1 MENIRVYSHS
11 ACLSKENGEGH
22 PERKERLESILDSI
36 QRIDDISIDLKEAPK
51 AQNKDINLVHPQSYL
66 EEIFEMI
73 PSQGLVGVEKEPYAD
88 TLLCPDSKE
97 AILRACGSGISASKD
112 LMDGSSKRVFCA
124 VRPPGHH
131 AETSRVN
138 GFCFLN
144 NAAVAARYLQ
154 SNYDIKKIAIIDF
167 DVHHGNGTQEIFY
180 SDSRVLMISIHQW
193 PLYPGTGSEEEVG
206 ELEGQGFTVNIP
218 LPPGSTGSTYRSAL
232 DQIVVPL
239 VEDFQPDWILVS
251 AGFDA
256 HREDPL
262 TDMGL
267 TSGDF
272 ADLTANLFSL
282 APKNHDGLFSKK
294 GIYAIIRHPIYTV
307 VIFHLP
313 IIVALF
319 YKSFVLLFFLPAHYI
334 FWSHLVEREEEYLVG
349 IFGEDYVDYMAKIPR
364 FVPWR

>member
-112 LMDGSSKRVFCA
+112 LMNGSSKRVFCA

-144 NAAVAARYLQ
+144 NASVAARYLQ

-180 SDSRVLMISIHQW
+180 NDNSVLYGSIHQH
-193 PLYPGTGSEEEVG
+193 PLFPGTGLESEIGAGNIFNAPIEAGTSSEEFLRVFNEK
-206 ELEGQGFTVNIP
+206 
-218 LPPGSTGSTYRSAL
+218 
-232 DQIVVPL
+232 
-239 VEDFQPDWILVS
+239 ILVNVERFEPEVIIIS

-256 HREDPL
+256 HKRDPL
-262 TDMGL
+262 ATI
-267 TSGDF
+267 
-272 ADLTANLFSL
+272 NLNSEDYFTMTQ
-282 APKNHDGLFSKK
+282 D
-294 GIYAIIRHPIYTV
+294 I
-307 VIFHLP
+307 
-313 IIVALF
+313 
-319 YKSFVLLFFLPAHYI
+319 
-334 FWSHLVEREEEYLVG
+334 VG
-349 IFGEDYVDYMAKIPR
+349 IANRHSKGRVISFLEGGYDLQALSESIQSHFKGLST
-364 FVPWR
+364 

>member
-180 SDSRVLMISIHQW
+180 NDNSVLYGSIHQH
-193 PLYPGTGSEEEVG
+193 PLFPGTGLESEMGAGNIFNAPIEAGTSSEEFLRVFNEKILAHVDHFEPEV
-206 ELEGQGFTVNIP
+206 I
-218 LPPGSTGSTYRSAL
+218 
-232 DQIVVPL
+232 I
-239 VEDFQPDWILVS
+239 IS

-256 HREDPL
+256 HKSDPL
-262 TDMGL
+262 ATI
-267 TSGDF
+267 
-272 ADLTANLFSL
+272 NL
-282 APKNHDGLFSKK
+282 
-294 GIYAIIRHPIYTV
+294 
-307 VIFHLP
+307 
-313 IIVALF
+313 
-319 YKSFVLLFFLPAHYI
+319 KSEDYFTMTQDI
-334 FWSHLVEREEEYLVG
+334 VG
-349 IFGEDYVDYMAKIPR
+349 IANRHSKGRVISFLEGGYDLQALSESIQSHFKGLSS
-364 FVPWR
+364 

>member
-11 ACLSKENGEGH
+11 ACLSKENGDGH

-73 PSQGLVGVEKEPYAD
+73 PSQGLLGVEKEPYAD

-131 AETSRVN
+131 AETNRVN

-180 SDSRVLMISIHQW
+180 NDNSVLYGSIHQH
-193 PLYPGTGSEEEVG
+193 PLFPGTGLESEMGAGNIFNAPIEAGTSSEEFLRVFNEK
-206 ELEGQGFTVNIP
+206 
-218 LPPGSTGSTYRSAL
+218 
-232 DQIVVPL
+232 
-239 VEDFQPDWILVS
+239 ILVNVEHFEPEVIIIS

-256 HREDPL
+256 HKRDPL
-262 TDMGL
+262 ATI
-267 TSGDF
+267 
-272 ADLTANLFSL
+272 NLNSEDYFTMTQ
-282 APKNHDGLFSKK
+282 D
-294 GIYAIIRHPIYTV
+294 I
-307 VIFHLP
+307 
-313 IIVALF
+313 
-319 YKSFVLLFFLPAHYI
+319 
-334 FWSHLVEREEEYLVG
+334 VG
-349 IFGEDYVDYMAKIPR
+349 IANRHSKGRVISFLEGGYDLQALSESIQSHFKGLSA
-364 FVPWR
+364 

>member
-36 QRIDDISIDLKEAPK
+36 QKIDDISIDLKEAPK

-112 LMDGSSKRVFCA
+112 LMNGSSKRVFCA

-131 AETSRVN
+131 AETNRVN

-144 NAAVAARYLQ
+144 NAAVTARYLQ

-180 SDSRVLMISIHQW
+180 NDNSVLYGSIHQH
-193 PLYPGTGSEEEVG
+193 PLFPGTGLESEIGAGNIFNAPIEAGTSSEEFLRVFNEK
-206 ELEGQGFTVNIP
+206 
-218 LPPGSTGSTYRSAL
+218 
-232 DQIVVPL
+232 
-239 VEDFQPDWILVS
+239 ILVNVDRFEPEVIIIS

-256 HREDPL
+256 HKRDPL
-262 TDMGL
+262 ATI
-267 TSGDF
+267 
-272 ADLTANLFSL
+272 NLNSEDYFTMTQ
-282 APKNHDGLFSKK
+282 D
-294 GIYAIIRHPIYTV
+294 I
-307 VIFHLP
+307 
-313 IIVALF
+313 
-319 YKSFVLLFFLPAHYI
+319 
-334 FWSHLVEREEEYLVG
+334 VG
-349 IFGEDYVDYMAKIPR
+349 IANRHSKGRVISFLEGGYDLQALSESIQSHFKGLSA
-364 FVPWR
+364 

>member
-131 AETSRVN
+131 AETNRVN

-180 SDSRVLMISIHQW
+180 NDNSVLYGSIHQHS
-193 PLYPGTGSEEEVG
+193 LFPGTGLESEIGLGNIFNAPIEAGTSSEEFLRVFNEKILANVDRFEPEV
-206 ELEGQGFTVNIP
+206 I
-218 LPPGSTGSTYRSAL
+218 
-232 DQIVVPL
+232 I
-239 VEDFQPDWILVS
+239 IS

-256 HREDPL
+256 HKRDPL
-262 TDMGL
+262 ATI
-267 TSGDF
+267 
-272 ADLTANLFSL
+272 NLNSEDYFTMTQ
-282 APKNHDGLFSKK
+282 D
-294 GIYAIIRHPIYTV
+294 I
-307 VIFHLP
+307 
-313 IIVALF
+313 
-319 YKSFVLLFFLPAHYI
+319 
-334 FWSHLVEREEEYLVG
+334 VG
-349 IFGEDYVDYMAKIPR
+349 IANRHSKGRVISFLEGGYDLQALSESIQSHFKGLSA
-364 FVPWR
+364 

>member
-112 LMDGSSKRVFCA
+112 LMDGISKRVFCA

-131 AETSRVN
+131 AETNRVN

-180 SDSRVLMISIHQW
+180 NDNSVLYGSIHQH
-193 PLYPGTGSEEEVG
+193 PLFPGTGLESEIGAGNIFNAPIEAGTSSEEFLRVFNEK
-206 ELEGQGFTVNIP
+206 
-218 LPPGSTGSTYRSAL
+218 
-232 DQIVVPL
+232 
-239 VEDFQPDWILVS
+239 ILVNVERFEPEVIIIS
-251 AGFDA
+251 ACFDA
-256 HREDPL
+256 HKRDPL
-262 TDMGL
+262 ATI
-267 TSGDF
+267 
-272 ADLTANLFSL
+272 NLNSEDYFTMTQ
-282 APKNHDGLFSKK
+282 D
-294 GIYAIIRHPIYTV
+294 I
-307 VIFHLP
+307 
-313 IIVALF
+313 
-319 YKSFVLLFFLPAHYI
+319 
-334 FWSHLVEREEEYLVG
+334 VG
-349 IFGEDYVDYMAKIPR
+349 IANRHSKGRVISFLEGGYDLQALSESIQSHFKGLSA
-364 FVPWR
+364 

>member
-180 SDSRVLMISIHQW
+180 NDNSVLYGSIHQH
-193 PLYPGTGSEEEVG
+193 PLFPGTGLESEIGAGNIFNAPIEAGTSSEEFLKVFNEK
-206 ELEGQGFTVNIP
+206 
-218 LPPGSTGSTYRSAL
+218 
-232 DQIVVPL
+232 
-239 VEDFQPDWILVS
+239 ILVNVECFEPEVIIIS

-256 HREDPL
+256 HKRDPL
-262 TDMGL
+262 ATI
-267 TSGDF
+267 
-272 ADLTANLFSL
+272 NLNSEDYFTMTQ
-282 APKNHDGLFSKK
+282 D
-294 GIYAIIRHPIYTV
+294 I
-307 VIFHLP
+307 
-313 IIVALF
+313 
-319 YKSFVLLFFLPAHYI
+319 
-334 FWSHLVEREEEYLVG
+334 VG
-349 IFGEDYVDYMAKIPR
+349 IANRHSKGRVISFLEGGYDLQALSESIQSHFKGLSS
-364 FVPWR
+364 